1 MTSYVNPFSGQTIS
15 PSQVSYES
23 LSLTANLQLEW
34 PINGNDATPASA
46 IIDVTATSSGTAT
59 GWLLELPPASQVSTG
74 QSLIVRNIGSNT
86 FTVTDYSGNT
96 IIAVASGISQ
106 FIFLTNNS
114 TTNGV
119 WQSVVFGAGTSSA
132 NASALAG
139 YGLLASGLTL
149 NQSYNVTS
157 YYTGA
162 TLGAANRAQFNVW
175 TGGVGAFTLPS
186 ASTIGNNWFT
196 IIRNNGT
203 GILTLT
209 PVGTDTIDGNAN
221 QQLQLTESL
230 VIVSNGTTGYNT
242 YAYGRSNTFAFTQ
255 LAQVVTGGTLTLTAA
270 QGANI
275 IQEYSGVLTSNQII
289 VLPSTVQLYSLQNS
303 TSGAYTMTFKT
314 AVSGGSTLVVNQGQ
328 TAFVVCDGTN
338 VYSATSNSSS
348 TFSSAT
354 LSAGTVLAPS
364 LNFSGSTTTG
374 LYLPAS
380 NQIGFA
386 ISASN
391 GMTLSSTGLAVTNAI
406 TAGAI
411 TGTTITATTGIF
423 GGTF

>member
-86 FTVTDYSGNT
+86 FTVADYGGNT
-96 IIAVASGISQ
+96 IIAVTSGISQ
-106 FIFLTNNS
+106 FIFLTSNT
-114 TTNGV
+114 TTNGT

-139 YGLLASGLTL
+139 YGLLADGLTL

-275 IQEYSGVLTSNQII
+275 IQEYSGVLVSNQII

-314 AVSGGSTLVVNQGQ
+314 AVSGGATLVVNQSQ

-354 LSAGTVLAPS
+354 LSAGSVLAPS

-391 GMTLSSTGLAVTNAI
+391 GMTLSSTGLRVTNAV
-406 TAGAI
+406 TAIG
-411 TGTTITATTGIF
+411 GIA